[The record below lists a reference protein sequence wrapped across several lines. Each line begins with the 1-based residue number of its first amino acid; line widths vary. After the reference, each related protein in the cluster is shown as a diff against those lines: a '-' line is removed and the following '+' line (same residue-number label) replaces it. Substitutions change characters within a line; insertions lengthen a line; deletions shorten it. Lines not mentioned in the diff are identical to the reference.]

1 MKTLDIL
8 LAFVGGAI
16 VGAAAGVLFAPKKGE
31 ETRKE
36 IKDYLE
42 SKGIKLKGEKLERL
56 VDEIKSEVESV
67 EA

>member
-16 VGAAAGVLFAPKKGE
+16 LGAAAGVLFAPKKGE